1 MNVPDGWKQV
11 DLGSIISIIS
21 DGGTPSR
28 AVSRYFG
35 GDIPWIVIDDI
46 KDDIYETTECLTEM
60 GLSACSSNYWDEG
73 TVILST
79 GATIGVVGIT
89 RVKAAT
95 KQGICGIEFKNSI
108 DNKYMMY
115 LLKSMRKTFLAY
127 SQGSTIR
134 EIRPTLIKKL
144 EVQIPQSLTEQRQI
158 ARILSKVDEAIS
170 QTEQLIAKYRR
181 LKTGLMQDLLTKGID
196 KHGNIRREETHAF
209 EVKDGFKYPV
219 EWQLTTIEKSIE
231 SIQQGWS
238 PNCDS
243 DPAPTGEWGVLKT
256 TAVTWNG
263 YDGNENKRM
272 PINLIPKRQYE
283 VKNGDVLVTRA
294 GPNSRVGVVSYVEHT
309 RSRVIFS
316 DKIYRVV
323 PKNILMNKYLAMALS
338 SEFTQRHL
346 SNLKTGMA
354 ESQTNISHK
363 IILSLNIILPTTDE
377 QEQIILT
384 LDKAEASIKRIAD
397 NIAKL
402 QSLKTGLMQDLL
414 SGKVRVGQLIPETV
428 EAC

>member
-1 MNVPDGWKQV
+1 
-11 DLGSIISIIS
+11 
-21 DGGTPSR
+21 
-28 AVSRYFG
+28 
-35 GDIPWIVIDDI
+35 
-46 KDDIYETTECLTEM
+46 
-60 GLSACSSNYWDEG
+60 
-73 TVILST
+73 
-79 GATIGVVGIT
+79 
-89 RVKAAT
+89 
-95 KQGICGIEFKNSI
+95 
-108 DNKYMMY
+108 
-115 LLKSMRKTFLAY
+115 MRKTFLAY

-414 SGKVRVGQLIPETV
+414 SGKVRVGPLIPETV